1 MSNSHAPVP
10 RQPVAEW
17 VGRLVFRAED
27 HGQDDEVLFE
37 VYHAAQ
43 DHAYL
48 VGQIVRL
55 QWNLNASLKEY
66 IQTVRRTVRFNETT
80 KKSIA
85 KGNVHPT
92 RLDNLEVGPLESL
105 AGARAEDDIEVMLCG
120 PELRPDAGVHT
131 VLAISREPIQVS
143 GIFYSVVTIR
153 KRISQAE
160 DRFEVQHYSVDTH
173 QFDGPLETVHIPQ
186 AVPDGF
192 GIRRSTNQ
200 GIETSPANAE
210 GWYIFGQE
218 NEHGVFVVKALEPYQ
233 ALALK
238 PDQVILNQQEGF
250 KYIEHENWR
259 ATRENTGKLETV
271 LVDPTG
277 TDEETAVAR
286 WHEGDRFILI
296 HLFGGISGEKR
307 DEESFLGLVNGHFAY
322 GTAKI
327 VREPLTQALQFDI
340 EYHQVY
346 AHNVGGIISGTIK
359 RFCYLGDLHRGWLG
373 ARPVS
378 DIVVRMDAVTQDY
391 EFGSITLSPF
401 DEFVKQLTIMT
412 ARYRVGDG
420 TGAALVSPARC
431 CVQDSNQAL
440 YVALQR
446 VEDEVRDN
454 PEISAWLAVHPDE
467 PETLRFRQLQAL
479 ARELDN
485 NLVPLGIVRRDWK
498 RNANGISGFKS
509 GSNLLLLVLRTIVSW
524 RTMLPRRAH
533 DEIAKILLAH
543 GAQLWFIR
551 TNQVGG
557 KNPDV
562 GPLAPTTL
570 LSLDNLIG
578 RVR

>member
-1 MSNSHAPVP
+1 MSNPHDPIP

-17 VGRLVFRAED
+17 IGRLVFSAED
-27 HGQDDEVLFE
+27 QSQDDEALFE
-37 VYHAAQ
+37 VYHSSQ
-43 DHAYL
+43 DQAHL

-55 QWNLNASLKEY
+55 RWDLDASLKEY
-66 IQTVRRTVRFNETT
+66 IQTVQRTVRFNKTT
-80 KKSIA
+80 EKSIA

-92 RLDNLEVGPLESL
+92 RLDGLEVGPLESL
-105 AGARAEDDIEVMLCG
+105 AGARAEDDIEVMLCA
-120 PELRPDAGVHT
+120 PEVRTAAGGRT
-131 VLAISREPIQVS
+131 VLAISREPMQVS
-143 GIFYSVVTIR
+143 GTFYNVVTIR
-153 KRISQAE
+153 KRISPE
-160 DRFEVQHYSVDTH
+160 GDRFEVQHYSADTR
-173 QFDGPLETVHIPQ
+173 QFDGPLETVRIPQ

-200 GIETSPANAE
+200 GIENSPANAE
-210 GWYIFGQE
+210 GWYIYGQE
-218 NEHGVFVVKALEPYQ
+218 DEDGVFVVKAIEPYQ
-233 ALALK
+233 ALALE
-238 PDQVILNQQEGF
+238 PDRVILNQQEGF
-250 KYIEHENWR
+250 KYIERENWR
-259 ATRENTGKLETV
+259 DTREKAGGLESV
-271 LVDPTG
+271 LVDPTAA
-277 TDEETAVAR
+277 DQKTAVAR
-286 WHEGDRFILI
+286 WHEGDRFVLI
-296 HLFGGISGEKR
+296 HLFGGISGDKR
-307 DEESFLGLVNGHFAY
+307 DEEGFLGLVNGHFAY
-322 GTAKI
+322 GTATV
-327 VREPLTQALQFDI
+327 VREPLTQALRFDI

-359 RFCYLGDLHRGWLG
+359 RFGYLGDLQRGWLG

-378 DIVVRMDAVTQDY
+378 DILVRLDAVTKDY
-391 EFGSITLSPF
+391 QFGAITLSPF
-401 DEFVKQLTIMT
+401 NEFVRQLKIMA

-454 PEISAWLAVHPDE
+454 PEISAWLSAHPDE
-467 PETLRFRQLQAL
+467 PETLRFPQLQAL
-479 ARELDN
+479 ARELDD

-533 DEIAKILLAH
+533 DEIAKILLTH

-578 RVR
+578 RGR